1 MAYALTPEFRSGC
14 LTDKGIMR
22 TYTWNSGTSQSG
34 GAEGLGPDENGA
46 VTGRYWLRGGG
57 NECLIM

>member
-1 MAYALTPEFRSGC
+1 MDTLALP
-14 LTDKGIMR
+14 
-22 TYTWNSGTSQSG
+22 NPG

-57 NECLIM
+57 NECRMSIPSRAEETGRYRCEP

>member
-34 GAEGLGPDENGA
+34 GCEGLGPDENGA
-46 VTGRYWLRGGG
+46 
-57 NECLIM
+57 

>member
-34 GAEGLGPDENGA
+34 GCRRTRAGRKRRRDGPLLA
-46 VTGRYWLRGGG
+46 
-57 NECLIM
+57 